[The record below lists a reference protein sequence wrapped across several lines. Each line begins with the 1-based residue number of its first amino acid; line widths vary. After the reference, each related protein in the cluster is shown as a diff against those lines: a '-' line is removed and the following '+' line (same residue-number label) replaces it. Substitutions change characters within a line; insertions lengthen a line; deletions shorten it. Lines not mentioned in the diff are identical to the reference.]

1 MNNWSTSCK
10 KLSKKR
16 QKNANVRVSTP
27 ANTHIHMLPSRR
39 FKISRE
45 RLRKMDRKIQVDL
58 DNQHEQVNYGKYR

>member
-1 MNNWSTSCK
+1 MQK
-10 KLSKKR
+10 IVKKR
-16 QKNANVRVSTP
+16 QKKANVRVSTP

-58 DNQHEQVNYGKYR
+58 DNQHEQVKYGKYR